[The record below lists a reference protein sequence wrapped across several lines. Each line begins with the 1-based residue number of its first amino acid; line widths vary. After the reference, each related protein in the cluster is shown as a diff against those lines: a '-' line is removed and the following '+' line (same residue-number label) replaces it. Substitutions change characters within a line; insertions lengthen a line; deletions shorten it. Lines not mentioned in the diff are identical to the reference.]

1 MAGEMTRRVAGRP
14 QVSKLYDFFLKNNLG
29 YEIIFWVSLYPLG
42 PAGSVK
48 RTFGISLQ
56 NVITRLFLGIMFMR
70 NNFILM
76 WSMIVKGFG
85 PTCFTA

>member
-1 MAGEMTRRVAGRP
+1 MADIA
-14 QVSKLYDFFLKNNLG
+14 
-29 YEIIFWVSLYPLG
+29 
-42 PAGSVK
+42 

-70 NNFILM
+70 NNFTLM
-76 WSMIVKGFG
+76 WSMIVKGFA

>member
-48 RTFGISLQ
+48 IVTH
-56 NVITRLFLGIMFMR
+56 
-70 NNFILM
+70 NFNL
-76 WSMIVKGFG
+76 V
-85 PTCFTA
+85 